1 MNVLNNLQL
10 SIMTPFYIWLGIA
23 FVLFI
28 LEILITSSFALLCFA
43 VGAVTA
49 AFIGL
54 AGFSEIWQFI
64 VFAVFS
70 LLSFIFIRPILINHL
85 NKRSQG
91 RPKTNVDALIGKTA
105 KVVEQINGQLQFGR
119 VIIDGD
125 NWQAVSEDDSTI
137 EVGEKV
143 VVVSIDSIILTVR
156 RV

>member
-1 MNVLNNLQL
+1 
-10 SIMTPFYIWLGIA
+10 MTPFYIWLGIA

-43 VGAVTA
+43 VGAIAA
-49 AFIGL
+49 AFISL

-64 VFAVFS
+64 IFASFS
-70 LLSFIFIRPILINHL
+70 LLSFVFIRPVIMHHL

-91 RPKTNVDALIGKTA
+91 RPKTNIDALIGKTA
-105 KVVEQINGQLQFGR
+105 KVVERIDGQLQFGR

-125 NWQAVSEDDSTI
+125 NWQAVSADNSPI

-143 VVVSIDSIILTVR
+143 IVVSIDSIILTVR
-156 RV
+156 RVQQTGTSEEK